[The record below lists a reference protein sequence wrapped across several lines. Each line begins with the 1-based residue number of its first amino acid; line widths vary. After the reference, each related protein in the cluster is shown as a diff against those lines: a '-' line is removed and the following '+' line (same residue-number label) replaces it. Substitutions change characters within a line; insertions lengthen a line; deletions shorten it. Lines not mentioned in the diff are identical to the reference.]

1 MNTRIFK
8 NYDDFLNRK
17 DEKENGVSE
26 KFAMLNP
33 NWESDNST
41 NEGCW
46 NCRSCSDCRYCSYC
60 SSCSYCSFK
69 ENLKVD
75 SETEH
80 KAFAEIPKIENIHTK
95 VLEAVKTE
103 GYKLEMLEGWHKDEK
118 IENGT
123 HCGTTH
129 CRAGFVVFLAGPKG
143 YELEKA
149 TSTEFAAKQI
159 YKASSNI
166 KVSPTRF
173 FEPNEV
179 AMADIER
186 CAELEKHGKVE

>member
-1 MNTRIFK
+1 M
-8 NYDDFLNRK
+8 
-17 DEKENGVSE
+17 
-26 KFAMLNP
+26 
-33 NWESDNST
+33 
-41 NEGCW
+41 
-46 NCRSCSDCRYCSYC
+46 
-60 SSCSYCSFK
+60 
-69 ENLKVD
+69 D

-103 GYKLEMLEGWHKDEK
+103 GYKLEMFEGWHKDEK